1 MGASVNAAI
10 RISRH
15 RPEFAMKIEV
25 EDHTRRRLSRDP
37 RAAGRAQRWAV
48 PGCPPFSPHTGTTMV
63 SDARGA
69 ITIIR
74 TLPRLDEVCCSST
87 TSERLKG

>member
-25 EDHTRRRLSRDP
+25 EDQDGGP
-37 RAAGRAQRWAV
+37 ARAAGRAQRWAV

>member
-1 MGASVNAAI
+1 
-10 RISRH
+10 
-15 RPEFAMKIEV
+15 MKIEV
-25 EDHTRRRLSRDP
+25 EDFKTAAVRRVQ
-37 RAAGRAQRWAV
+37 RAGAQRWAV

>member
-25 EDHTRRRLSRDP
+25 EDQDGGSGACSGP
-37 RAAGRAQRWAV
+37 GPAVGAV